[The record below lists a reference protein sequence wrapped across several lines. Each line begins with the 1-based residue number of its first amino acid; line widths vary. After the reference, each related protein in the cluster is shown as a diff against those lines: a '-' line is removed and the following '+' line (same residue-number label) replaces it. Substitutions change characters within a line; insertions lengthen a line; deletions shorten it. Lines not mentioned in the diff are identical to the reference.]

1 MPLKNSSRRT
11 FARRLFFPVDSGD
24 AVYGEAVGL
33 GVDRLAFSL
42 SFAAFAVACWRRS
55 ESDFRRSASGVLW
68 GLTVV
73 SLLDFEQPATAKTPR
88 ARIRDKKFFIK
99 WK

>member
-1 MPLKNSSRRT
+1 LR
-11 FARRLFFPVDSGD
+11 AALFFPVDSES
-24 AVYGEAVGL
+24 AVYGEGVGL
-33 GVDRLAFSL
+33 GVDWLAFSL

-55 ESDFRRSASGVLW
+55 ESAFSCAASGVLC

-73 SLLDFEQPATAKTPR
+73 SLLDFEQPAAATTAT
-88 ARIRDKKFFIK
+88 ARIESKKFFIM